1 MNQQEK
7 DATSQ
12 LINDFQQTAMNVIQ
26 PLLERSMVIAAEYA
40 NACGRNMVVSEDM
53 EYAMKYCAM
62 NEVGKKIWT
71 YFPEI
76 YEEDSDSDNLED
88 ELEIIDEDEEDI
100 EFTRYSGREYK
111 YVKIN
116 MAYDNW
122 NDWVPKN
129 PTEQMLKNAIDS
141 NEHL

>member
-62 NEVGKKIWT
+62 NEVGKKMGT

-76 YEEDSDSDNLED
+76 YEESSDDENED
-88 ELEIIDEDEEDI
+88 DI
-100 EFTRYSGREYK
+100 EFDVEEIPFTRYSGREYK
-111 YVKIN
+111 FVKMN

-122 NDWVPKN
+122 DTWVPKN

-141 NEHL
+141 NEHIGS

>member
-40 NACGRNMVVSEDM
+40 NACGRNMVVREDM

-62 NEVGKKIWT
+62 NEVGKKIGT

-76 YEEDSDSDNLED
+76 YEESTS
-88 ELEIIDEDEEDI
+88 DEDEEDVI
-100 EFTRYSGREYK
+100 FDDEEIAFTRYSGREYK
-111 YVKIN
+111 FVKMN

-122 NDWVPKN
+122 DTWVPKN

-141 NEHL
+141 NEHIRT

>member
-62 NEVGKKIWT
+62 NEVGLKIGT

-76 YEEDSDSDNLED
+76 YEESTS
-88 ELEIIDEDEEDI
+88 DEDEEDVI
-100 EFTRYSGREYK
+100 FDDEEIAFTRYSGREYK
-111 YVKIN
+111 FVKMN

-122 NDWVPKN
+122 DTWVPKN

-141 NEHL
+141 NEHIRT

>member
-62 NEVGKKIWT
+62 NEVGKKIGT

-76 YEEDSDSDNLED
+76 YEESTS
-88 ELEIIDEDEEDI
+88 DEDEEDVI
-100 EFTRYSGREYK
+100 FDDEEIAFTRYSGREYK
-111 YVKIN
+111 FVKMN

-122 NDWVPKN
+122 DTWVPKN

-141 NEHL
+141 NEHIRT